1 MMIFDTVKGTVSTA
15 VDTISSVAQSIVEK
29 NRTNAKLNR
38 LRLVMKSES
47 ELMNRAYIA
56 LGKQLYE
63 SQKNGKAVSAE
74 NQEKLFEVIEKSKA
88 KIARARECYRKI
100 VDSQNDIFY
109 GNPEEEKEYSSN
121 EVVDITVACS
131 NESDYKSSPF
141 ESLEAQVKTAVDE
154 IKDEAEETAEKVEE
168 KAEELKEELTSA
180 DEETEAEDDSE
191 SPNGE
196 LFWFYKIINDIPAR
210 LFSGRDFLLAVADMI
225 IIYSTKFALIIDKL

>member
-63 SQKNGKAVSAE
+63 SQKNDKAVSAE

-109 GNPEEEKEYSSN
+109 GNPDEEKDYSTK

-141 ESLEAQVKTAVDE
+141 ESIEAQVKTAVDE

-191 SPNGE
+191 SPEGE
-196 LFWFYKIINDIPAR
+196 LF
-210 LFSGRDFLLAVADMI
+210 
-225 IIYSTKFALIIDKL
+225 

>member
-56 LGKQLYE
+56 LGKQIYE
-63 SQKNGKAVSAE
+63 AKKKGETVSAE
-74 NQEKLFEVIEKSKA
+74 NQEKLFEVIERSKA
-88 KIARARECYRKI
+88 KIARARDCYRNI

-109 GNPEEEKEYSSN
+109 GNSEEEKNFSKS

-131 NESDYKSSPF
+131 NESDYKTSPF
-141 ESLEAQVKTAVDE
+141 ESIEAQVKTAVE
-154 IKDEAEETAEKVEE
+154 EVKDEVAQTAEKVED
-168 KAEELKEELTSA
+168 KAETLKDEITSA
-180 DEETEAEDDSE
+180 DEEETDSDGE
-191 SPNGE
+191 SPDGE
-196 LFWFYKIINDIPAR
+196 LF
-210 LFSGRDFLLAVADMI
+210 
-225 IIYSTKFALIIDKL
+225 

>member
-141 ESLEAQVKTAVDE
+141 ESLEAQVKTAGDE

-191 SPNGE
+191 SPEGE
-196 LFWFYKIINDIPAR
+196 LF
-210 LFSGRDFLLAVADMI
+210 
-225 IIYSTKFALIIDKL
+225 

>member
-38 LRLVMKSES
+38 LRLVMKNES

-63 SQKNGKAVSAE
+63 SQKHGKAVSAE

-109 GNPEEEKEYSSN
+109 GNPDEEKEYSSS

-141 ESLEAQVKTAVDE
+141 ESIEAQVKTDVDE
-154 IKDEAEETAEKVEE
+154 IKNEAEETAEKVED

-180 DEETEAEDDSE
+180 DEEAEDDSE
-191 SPNGE
+191 SPDGE
-196 LFWFYKIINDIPAR
+196 LF
-210 LFSGRDFLLAVADMI
+210 
-225 IIYSTKFALIIDKL
+225 

>member
-74 NQEKLFEVIEKSKA
+74 NQKKLFEVIEKSKA

-109 GNPEEEKEYSSN
+109 GNPEEEKDYSTK

-141 ESLEAQVKTAVDE
+141 ESIEAQVKTAVDE

-191 SPNGE
+191 SPEGE
-196 LFWFYKIINDIPAR
+196 LF
-210 LFSGRDFLLAVADMI
+210 
-225 IIYSTKFALIIDKL
+225 

>member
-88 KIARARECYRKI
+88 KISRARECYRKI

-109 GNPEEEKEYSSN
+109 GNPDEEKDYSSN

-196 LFWFYKIINDIPAR
+196 LF
-210 LFSGRDFLLAVADMI
+210 
-225 IIYSTKFALIIDKL
+225 

>member
-109 GNPEEEKEYSSN
+109 GNPDEEKDYSSN

-168 KAEELKEELTSA
+168 KAGELKEELTSA

-196 LFWFYKIINDIPAR
+196 LF
-210 LFSGRDFLLAVADMI
+210 
-225 IIYSTKFALIIDKL
+225 

>member
-1 MMIFDTVKGTVSTA
+1 MIFDTVKGTVSTA

-29 NRTNAKLNR
+29 NRTKAKLNR

-88 KIARARECYRKI
+88 KISRARECYRKI

-109 GNPEEEKEYSSN
+109 GNPDEEKDYSSN

-180 DEETEAEDDSE
+180 DEEIEAEDDSE

-196 LFWFYKIINDIPAR
+196 LF
-210 LFSGRDFLLAVADMI
+210 
-225 IIYSTKFALIIDKL
+225 

>member
-1 MMIFDTVKGTVSTA
+1 MTIFDTVKGTVSTA

-38 LRLVMKSES
+38 LRLVMKNES

-63 SQKNGKAVSAE
+63 SQKHGKAVSAE

-109 GNPEEEKEYSSN
+109 GNPDEEKEYSSS

-141 ESLEAQVKTAVDE
+141 ESIEAQVKTAIDE
-154 IKDEAEETAEKVEE
+154 IKNEAEETAEKAED

-180 DEETEAEDDSE
+180 DEETEDDSE
-191 SPNGE
+191 SPDGE
-196 LFWFYKIINDIPAR
+196 LF
-210 LFSGRDFLLAVADMI
+210 
-225 IIYSTKFALIIDKL
+225 

>member
-109 GNPEEEKEYSSN
+109 GNPEEEKDYSAK

-191 SPNGE
+191 SPEGE
-196 LFWFYKIINDIPAR
+196 LF
-210 LFSGRDFLLAVADMI
+210 
-225 IIYSTKFALIIDKL
+225 

>member
-109 GNPEEEKEYSSN
+109 GNPDEEKDYSSN

-141 ESLEAQVKTAVDE
+141 ESLEAQVKTAVDK

-196 LFWFYKIINDIPAR
+196 LF
-210 LFSGRDFLLAVADMI
+210 
-225 IIYSTKFALIIDKL
+225 

>member
-180 DEETEAEDDSE
+180 DEEIEAEDDSE

-196 LFWFYKIINDIPAR
+196 LF
-210 LFSGRDFLLAVADMI
+210 
-225 IIYSTKFALIIDKL
+225 

>member
-109 GNPEEEKEYSSN
+109 GNPDEEKDYSSN

-141 ESLEAQVKTAVDE
+141 ESLESQVKTAVDE

-168 KAEELKEELTSA
+168 KAEELKEEMTSA

-191 SPNGE
+191 SPEGE
-196 LFWFYKIINDIPAR
+196 LF
-210 LFSGRDFLLAVADMI
+210 
-225 IIYSTKFALIIDKL
+225 

>member
-1 MMIFDTVKGTVSTA
+1 MIFDTVKGTVSTA

-29 NRTNAKLNR
+29 NRTKAKLNR

-191 SPNGE
+191 SPEGE
-196 LFWFYKIINDIPAR
+196 LF
-210 LFSGRDFLLAVADMI
+210 
-225 IIYSTKFALIIDKL
+225 

>member
-109 GNPEEEKEYSSN
+109 GNSDEEKDYSSN

-196 LFWFYKIINDIPAR
+196 LF
-210 LFSGRDFLLAVADMI
+210 
-225 IIYSTKFALIIDKL
+225 

>member
-1 MMIFDTVKGTVSTA
+1 MIFDTVKGTVSTA

-109 GNPEEEKEYSSN
+109 GNPDEEKEYSSN

-196 LFWFYKIINDIPAR
+196 LF
-210 LFSGRDFLLAVADMI
+210 
-225 IIYSTKFALIIDKL
+225 

>member
-15 VDTISSVAQSIVEK
+15 VDTISTVAQSIVEK

-56 LGKQLYE
+56 LGKQFYE
-63 SQKNGKAVSAE
+63 SQKKGEAVSVE

-109 GNPEEEKEYSSN
+109 GTPEEEKDYSSN

-141 ESLEAQVKTAVDE
+141 ENIEAQVKTAVDE
-154 IKDEAEETAEKVEE
+154 IKYEAEEVAEKVEDKAEEIAEKAEE
-168 KAEELKEELTSA
+168 KAEEIKEEITSA
-180 DEETEAEDDSE
+180 DEEADSDGE
-191 SPNGE
+191 SPEGE
-196 LFWFYKIINDIPAR
+196 LF
-210 LFSGRDFLLAVADMI
+210 
-225 IIYSTKFALIIDKL
+225 

>member
-1 MMIFDTVKGTVSTA
+1 MIFDTVKGTVSTA

-109 GNPEEEKEYSSN
+109 GNPEEEKDYSSN

-141 ESLEAQVKTAVDE
+141 ESIEAQVKTAVDE

-196 LFWFYKIINDIPAR
+196 LF
-210 LFSGRDFLLAVADMI
+210 
-225 IIYSTKFALIIDKL
+225 

>member
-88 KIARARECYRKI
+88 KIARAREYYRKI

-109 GNPEEEKEYSSN
+109 GNPDEEKDYSSN

-141 ESLEAQVKTAVDE
+141 ESIEVQVKTAVDE

-168 KAEELKEELTSA
+168 KAEELKEEITSA

-191 SPNGE
+191 SPEGE
-196 LFWFYKIINDIPAR
+196 LF
-210 LFSGRDFLLAVADMI
+210 
-225 IIYSTKFALIIDKL
+225 

>member
-38 LRLVMKSES
+38 LRLVMKNES

-63 SQKNGKAVSAE
+63 SQKHGKAVSAE

-109 GNPEEEKEYSSN
+109 GNPDEEKEFSSS

-141 ESLEAQVKTAVDE
+141 ESIEAQVKTAVDE
-154 IKDEAEETAEKVEE
+154 IKNEAEETAEKVED

-180 DEETEAEDDSE
+180 DEEAEDDSE

-196 LFWFYKIINDIPAR
+196 LF
-210 LFSGRDFLLAVADMI
+210 
-225 IIYSTKFALIIDKL
+225 

>member
-1 MMIFDTVKGTVSTA
+1 MTIFDTVKGTVSTA

-109 GNPEEEKEYSSN
+109 GNPDEEKEYSSN

-196 LFWFYKIINDIPAR
+196 LF
-210 LFSGRDFLLAVADMI
+210 
-225 IIYSTKFALIIDKL
+225 

>member
-29 NRTNAKLNR
+29 NRTKAKLNR

-100 VDSQNDIFY
+100 VDSQNDVFY
-109 GNPEEEKEYSSN
+109 GNPDEEKEYSSN

-141 ESLEAQVKTAVDE
+141 ESLEAQVKTAKTAVDE
-154 IKDEAEETAEKVEE
+154 IKDEVEETAEKVEE
-168 KAEELKEELTSA
+168 KAEEVAEKVEEKAEEIKEEITSA
-180 DEETEAEDDSE
+180 DEETETDGE
-191 SPNGE
+191 SPEGE
-196 LFWFYKIINDIPAR
+196 LF
-210 LFSGRDFLLAVADMI
+210 
-225 IIYSTKFALIIDKL
+225 

>member
-38 LRLVMKSES
+38 LRLVMKNES

-63 SQKNGKAVSAE
+63 SQKHGKAVSAE

-109 GNPEEEKEYSSN
+109 GNPDEEKEFSSS

-141 ESLEAQVKTAVDE
+141 ESIEAQVKTAVDE
-154 IKDEAEETAEKVEE
+154 IKNEAEETAEKVED

-180 DEETEAEDDSE
+180 DEETEDDSE
-191 SPNGE
+191 SPDGE
-196 LFWFYKIINDIPAR
+196 LF
-210 LFSGRDFLLAVADMI
+210 
-225 IIYSTKFALIIDKL
+225 

>member
-109 GNPEEEKEYSSN
+109 GNPDEEKDYSTK

-141 ESLEAQVKTAVDE
+141 ESIEAQVKTAVDE

-168 KAEELKEELTSA
+168 KAEELKEEITSA
-180 DEETEAEDDSE
+180 DEETEGEDDSE
-191 SPNGE
+191 SPEGE
-196 LFWFYKIINDIPAR
+196 LF
-210 LFSGRDFLLAVADMI
+210 
-225 IIYSTKFALIIDKL
+225 

>member
-109 GNPEEEKEYSSN
+109 GNPDEEKDYSSN

-180 DEETEAEDDSE
+180 DEETEDEDDSE

-196 LFWFYKIINDIPAR
+196 LF
-210 LFSGRDFLLAVADMI
+210 
-225 IIYSTKFALIIDKL
+225 

>member
-109 GNPEEEKEYSSN
+109 GNPEEEKEYSTN

-196 LFWFYKIINDIPAR
+196 LF
-210 LFSGRDFLLAVADMI
+210 
-225 IIYSTKFALIIDKL
+225 

>member
-109 GNPEEEKEYSSN
+109 GNPEEEKDYSAK

-168 KAEELKEELTSA
+168 KAEEIKEELTSA

-191 SPNGE
+191 SPEGE
-196 LFWFYKIINDIPAR
+196 LF
-210 LFSGRDFLLAVADMI
+210 
-225 IIYSTKFALIIDKL
+225 

>member
-109 GNPEEEKEYSSN
+109 GNPEEEKDYSSN

-191 SPNGE
+191 SPEGE
-196 LFWFYKIINDIPAR
+196 LF
-210 LFSGRDFLLAVADMI
+210 
-225 IIYSTKFALIIDKL
+225 

>member
-88 KIARARECYRKI
+88 KISRARECYRKI

-109 GNPEEEKEYSSN
+109 GNPDEEKDYSSN

-180 DEETEAEDDSE
+180 DEEIEAEDDSE
-191 SPNGE
+191 SPEGE
-196 LFWFYKIINDIPAR
+196 LF
-210 LFSGRDFLLAVADMI
+210 
-225 IIYSTKFALIIDKL
+225 

>member
-1 MMIFDTVKGTVSTA
+1 MIFDTVKGTVSTA

-109 GNPEEEKEYSSN
+109 GNPEEEKDYSAK

-191 SPNGE
+191 SPEGE
-196 LFWFYKIINDIPAR
+196 LF
-210 LFSGRDFLLAVADMI
+210 
-225 IIYSTKFALIIDKL
+225 

>member
-109 GNPEEEKEYSSN
+109 GNPEEEKDYSSN

-154 IKDEAEETAEKVEE
+154 IKDEAEQTAEKVEE

-180 DEETEAEDDSE
+180 DEEIEAEDDSE
-191 SPNGE
+191 SPEGE
-196 LFWFYKIINDIPAR
+196 LF
-210 LFSGRDFLLAVADMI
+210 
-225 IIYSTKFALIIDKL
+225 